1 MSKSKLYTVTVVAD
15 IELVSSTPEAEGNT
29 LKHLTDEIQ
38 KTADALSTRQIQSL
52 RVVYCGGGI
61 GS

>member
-1 MSKSKLYTVTVVAD
+1 
-15 IELVSSTPEAEGNT
+15 
-29 LKHLTDEIQ
+29 LTDEIQ
-38 KTADALSTRQIQSL
+38 KAADALSTRQIQSL

>member
-1 MSKSKLYTVTVVAD
+1 MNTSKLYTVTVVAE
-15 IELVSSTPEAEGNT
+15 IELVSSTPEAEDNT

-38 KTADALSTRQIQSL
+38 KAADALSTRQIQSL